1 MRQSLRITF
10 RGMEPSR
17 ALEDRILELTSRL
30 ETFCDD
36 ITGCH
41 VVIEELSRKHRHG
54 NPFHVR
60 VSLHGAKRDIVGECE
75 RATPRNVKSAF
86 EALDEA
92 FARAE
97 RQLQRRVDLLQMHH

>member
-10 RGMEPSR
+10 RGMEPSA
-17 ALEDRILELTSRL
+17 ALEDRIIELSHRL

-60 VSLHGAKRDIVGECE
+60 VALHGARRDIVGESE
-75 RATPRNVKSAF
+75 RALPRNAQSAF
-86 EALDEA
+86 EAVDEA

-97 RQLQRRVDLLQMHH
+97 RQLQRRLDLLQLHH